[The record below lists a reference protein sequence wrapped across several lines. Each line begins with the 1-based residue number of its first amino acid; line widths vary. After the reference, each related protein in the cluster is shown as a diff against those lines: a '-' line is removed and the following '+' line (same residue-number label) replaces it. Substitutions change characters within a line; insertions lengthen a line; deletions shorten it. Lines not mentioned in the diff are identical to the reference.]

1 MQKRT
6 AVPHDEADRKTK
18 RNGKA
23 AKERRRLVVVWNGKS
38 MISFK
43 HVGRVRAVDWY

>member
-6 AVPHDEADRKTK
+6 AIPHDEADWKTK

-23 AKERRRLVVVWNGKS
+23 AKERRRLVVVGNGES
-38 MISFK
+38 I
-43 HVGRVRAVDWY
+43 GIR